1 MEETNKNHVEYTVS
15 RKAEGKYLKAKILW
29 ISIYAL
35 LVIAY
40 VGVLA
45 LLSNYAVLL
54 AICTLP
60 FIPVIVIVLRGS
72 TWYRFVKCDYKYEIA
87 NAKITF
93 TEIHGRFKKELFSD
107 FVSAAKKI
115 APLTDE
121 YKAEAEGADVLY
133 DCRRSASDTE
143 DIYFIVFEK
152 DGKKTVIYI
161 EAVKKALDVMKYY
174 NSKNIVMSE
183 VRY

>member
-1 MEETNKNHVEYTVS
+1 MEESNKNYVEYTVS

-93 TEIHGRFKKELFSD
+93 TEIHGRFKKEHLSE
-107 FVSAAKKI
+107 FVSAFSKI
-115 APLTDE
+115 APATEE
-121 YKAEAEGADVLY
+121 YLSETEGADTVIDFRSSAKAEDVYFMVLN
-133 DCRRSASDTE
+133 
-143 DIYFIVFEK
+143 K
-152 DGKKTVIYI
+152 DGKKTVIYF

>member
-1 MEETNKNHVEYTVS
+1 MEDSNKNHVEYTVE

-29 ISIYAL
+29 LCIYAL
-35 LVIAY
+35 ILAAY
-40 VGVLA
+40 IGVLA
-45 LLSNYAVLL
+45 LLSQYAIMLV
-54 AICTLP
+54 ICTLP
-60 FIPVIVIVLRGS
+60 FAPVVVIVLRGS
-72 TWYRFVKCDYKYEIA
+72 TWYRFVKCTYKYEIS

-93 TEIHGRFKKELFSD
+93 TEIHGRFKKEFFSE

-152 DGKKTVIYI
+152 DGKKTVIYF

-174 NSKNIVMSE
+174 NSKNIVMTE

>member
-1 MEETNKNHVEYTVS
+1 MEESNKNHVEYTVN
-15 RKAEGKYLKAKILW
+15 KKCEGKYMKAKILW
-29 ISIYAL
+29 ICIYAL
-35 LVIAY
+35 LVVAY
-40 VGVLA
+40 GVLIS
-45 LLSNYAVLL
+45 LLSNMGVFAV
-54 AICTLP
+54 IITLP
-60 FIPVIVIVLRGS
+60 FVPVVVIVLRGS
-72 TWYRFVKCDYKYEIA
+72 TWYRFVKCSYKYEITS
-87 NAKITF
+87 AKITF
-93 TEIHGRFKKELFSD
+93 TEIHGRFSKELFSE

-133 DCRRSASDTE
+133 DCRRSVSDTE

-152 DGKKTVIYI
+152 DGKKTVIYF
-161 EAVKKALDVMKYY
+161 EAVKKALDILKYY